1 VGGLRFSSED
11 KDFAM
16 NVVFLHAKRCWMC
29 GVILAVVI
37 LMAAMETAQAATVS
51 AGRIKEAVT
60 RYVEKNSRRPA
71 ASVRVV
77 FLSSVPDESLPVAS
91 SVQLEVSGRQ
101 DEDFIDYSTF
111 VVGFY
116 SDGALLKERSVS
128 VSMEVLA
135 DVTLSARPLPRHR
148 ILAPGD
154 LYVQKRWLKNIP
166 ANLAVLKE
174 SVGKALTMSI
184 GANREITKNMLKE
197 PALVKK
203 GNPVRIVF
211 DNDVLH
217 VSVMG
222 VSEEEGRK
230 DQIIRVKNLASSRV
244 IYAKV
249 TCGDT
254 VRVDF

>member
-1 VGGLRFSSED
+1 
-11 KDFAM
+11 M
-16 NVVFLHAKRCWMC
+16 NVVFLHVKRWLMC
-29 GVILAVVI
+29 GVIPAVVI

-51 AGRIKEAVT
+51 ADRIKAAVI

-77 FLSSVPDESLPVAS
+77 FLSSVPDEKLPLSS
-91 SVQLEVSGRQ
+91 SVTLEVSGRQ
-101 DEDFIDYSTF
+101 GEDFIDYSTF

-128 VSMEVLA
+128 VSMEVLT
-135 DVTLSARPLPRHR
+135 DVTLSARPLSRHR

-154 LYVQKRWLKNIP
+154 LYVEKRWLKNIP

-174 SVGKALTMSI
+174 SVGRALTMSV
-184 GANREITKNMLKE
+184 GANREITKNMLTE
-197 PALVKK
+197 PALVKR

-211 DNDVLH
+211 DSDVLR

-222 VSEEEGRK
+222 VSEEEGRR
-230 DQIIRVKNLASSRV
+230 DQIIRVKNIASNRV

-249 TCGDT
+249 TGGDT